1 MIATMTPAADPP
13 PPTSAAAANPSALDS
28 RERFLALFADAL
40 AQGALVKLVLGKH
53 VGAEPQLQQLALRAV
68 LLRGALQLSLLYRY
82 QTKDVTKNVSPEEG
96 QRIVALALG
105 ADFRNA
111 HLLTRTLTVELSISQ
126 RGQCTLRCKALEQPA
141 EGQGEMPAAAL
152 HDRAKQRHVALE
164 RPFLAGLG
172 VADSQQRL
180 IPAMAHKY
188 KQIDKFVEVFSNALA
203 GSTLAGAKQVRV
215 IDFGSGKGYLTFAVH
230 DHLVHALGVDA
241 QVAGVELR
249 ADMVALCNG
258 VATRL
263 RLKGLSFEQGDVTQQ
278 TPRATDV
285 MIALHACDTAT
296 DHAIRLGVEGGAQ
309 IILCAPCCHKE
320 VRPQLLS
327 PQPIRA
333 VLRHGVHL
341 GQEADMVTDALRALL
356 LEASGYATQVFEF
369 VALEHTSKNK
379 MILAVKRP
387 HPADPAPWLEQVA
400 QLKQFYGIREQ
411 ALERL
416 LAPRLVGA

>member
-1 MIATMTPAADPP
+1 MHAAAQGGGSARVRGKRSVA
-13 PPTSAAAANPSALDS
+13 SAATK
-28 RERFLALFADAL
+28 RVTR
-40 AQGALVKLVLGKH
+40 
-53 VGAEPQLQQLALRAV
+53 RAP
-68 LLRGALQLSLLYRY
+68 
-82 QTKDVTKNVSPEEG
+82 KP
-96 QRIVALALG
+96 VA
-105 ADFRNA
+105 
-111 HLLTRTLTVELSISQ
+111 TQ
-126 RGQCTLRCKALEQPA
+126 
-141 EGQGEMPAAAL
+141 
-152 HDRAKQRHVALE
+152 HDRAKHRHVALD

-180 IPAMAHKY
+180 IPAMARKY
-188 KQIDKFVEVFSNALA
+188 KQIDKFVEVFAGALA
-203 GSTLAGAKQVRV
+203 NSALASAKQVRM

-230 DHLVHALGVDA
+230 DHLVHVLGVDA
-241 QVAGVELR
+241 QVTGVELR
-249 ADMVALCNG
+249 PDMVALCNG

-263 RLKGLSFEQGDVTQQ
+263 RLEGLSFEQGDVMQQ

-285 MIALHACDTAT
+285 TIALHACDTAT

-320 VRPQLLS
+320 VRPQLMS
-327 PQPIRA
+327 PHPIRA

-356 LEASGYATQVFEF
+356 LEASGYSTQVFEF
-369 VALEHTSKNK
+369 VSLEHTSKNK

-387 HPADPAPWLEQVA
+387 HAADPAPWLEQVA

-416 LAPRLVGA
+416 LAPRLGGV

>member
-1 MIATMTPAADPP
+1 MPAVPQSDIPYAGATD
-13 PPTSAAAANPSALDS
+13 L
-28 RERFLALFADAL
+28 ERFIARLRASVAGDEFARLVLAKP
-40 AQGALVKLVLGKH
+40 AQGSNDELRSVQARRI
-53 VGAEPQLQQLALRAV
+53 ALR
-68 LLRGALQLSLLYRY
+68 GQDELSLVYRY
-82 QTKDVTKNVSPEEG
+82 RTRDVTKNLPVPAALDELAALLGPVFLHAHLHTLQEDITLLIG
-96 QRIVALALG
+96 KRGRPKLLVAAPQARQAPPPREHDRHKQRWVAQDAPFLQALG
-105 ADFRNA
+105 VTDAQHR
-111 HLLTRTLTVELSISQ
+111 V
-126 RGQCTLRCKALEQPA
+126 
-141 EGQGEMPAAAL
+141 
-152 HDRAKQRHVALE
+152 
-164 RPFLAGLG
+164 
-172 VADSQQRL
+172 
-180 IPAMAHKY
+180 IPAMARKWR
-188 KQIDKFVEVFSNALA
+188 QINKFVEVFDAAWRDCAPQRGNP
-203 GSTLAGAKQVRV
+203 RV
-215 IDFGSGKGYLTFAVH
+215 VDFGSGKGYLTFALH
-230 DHLVHALGVDA
+230 HHLRRTLGLNA
-241 QVAGVELR
+241 QVTGVELR
-249 ADMVALCNG
+249 ADMMQLCS
-258 VATRL
+258 ATAQRL
-263 RLKGLSFEQGDVTQQ
+263 QLEGLSFEQGDVRQRV
-278 TPRATDV
+278 PRPLDV
-285 MIALHACDTAT
+285 VIALHACDTAT

-387 HPADPAPWLEQVA
+387 HAADPAPWLEQVA